1 MDLKELLSNSS
12 ILERNEVI
20 VETIN
25 SMAINCNNHFNN
37 QSIVVLPV
45 MTGALT
51 FAGHILPQLT
61 MDLELSYIHATRYR
75 NNIGQK
81 QVEWFFQ
88 PEKEMIKDR
97 IVLILDDILDQ
108 GITLDS
114 IREKLLFLGAKKVF
128 TAALFDKWIKS
139 EKSIEA
145 DFVGLNIP
153 DKYVF
158 GFGLDFDGIGRNM
171 PHLYAYNK
179 GE

>member
-81 QVEWFFQ
+81 QVEWLFQ
-88 PEKEMIKDR
+88 PEKELIQDK
-97 IVLILDDILDQ
+97 IVLVLDDILDQ
-108 GITLDS
+108 GVTLNA
-114 IREKLLFLGAKKVF
+114 IREKLLFLGAKQVI
-128 TAALFDKWIKS
+128 TSVLFEKYIK
-139 EKSIEA
+139 EVKSIEA
-145 DFVGLNIP
+145 DFIGLEIP

-171 PHLYAYNK
+171 PHLYAYNNNK
-179 GE
+179 

>member
-1 MDLKELLSNSS
+1 
-12 ILERNEVI
+12 
-20 VETIN
+20 
-25 SMAINCNNHFNN
+25 
-37 QSIVVLPV
+37 

-51 FAGHILPQLT
+51 FAGNILPQLT

-75 NNIGQK
+75 NNIGQR
-81 QVEWFFQ
+81 QVEWIFQ
-88 PEKEMIKDR
+88 PEKEMIKDKV
-97 IVLILDDILDQ
+97 VLILDDILDQ
-108 GITLDS
+108 GITLKS

-128 TAALFDKWIKS
+128 TAVLFDKWIKS